1 MRKAITQINRE
12 IPSTSTNKIYFTPL
26 QNPSIHGIILPAPKT
41 SDAKGKPDAGDAGA
55 NLIR

>member
-1 MRKAITQINRE
+1 MAR
-12 IPSTSTNKIYFTPL
+12 PSAPDRGNCPKTSTNKIYFTPL
-26 QNPSIHGIILPAPKT
+26 QNPSIHGIILTAPKT